1 LGGVVPDN
9 KDLKE
14 KYEELKGELERVE
27 AELQKTKRAL
37 EIKEIEVKAVL
48 AQAHEIANTDVLTF
62 LPNRRKIIVD
72 LQEEVIRSN
81 RYSMPLSISLLDLDH
96 FKKIND
102 TYGHTTGDEAL
113 RSVAARLR
121 EQIRHPDTIGRYGG
135 EEFLIVLPN
144 SEIKAAGEQAERLCQ
159 TIRALQV
166 ETKEDSFKVTISIG
180 VAQYHIGQEDWEGF
194 LHRADEAMYKAKSE
208 GRDRWM
214 VAEEQI

>member
-1 LGGVVPDN
+1 MPDN
-9 KDLKE
+9 QDLTK
-14 KYEELKGELERVE
+14 KYEQLLSDYQKLE
-27 AELQKTKRAL
+27 AENQKIKRTL
-37 EIKEIEVKAVL
+37 EIKEIEIKAIL

-81 RYSMPLSISLLDLDH
+81 RYGTSLSISLLDLDH
-96 FKKIND
+96 FKDIND

-113 RSVAARLR
+113 RSVSARLR

-159 TIRALQV
+159 TVRTLQI
-166 ETKEDSFKVTISIG
+166 EANNHSFNITISIG
-180 VAQYHIGQEDWEGF
+180 VAQYKIGDENWEQF
-194 LHRADEAMYKAKSE
+194 LHRADEALYQAKDM
-208 GRDRWM
+208 GRDQWV
-214 VAEEQI
+214 VAGV